1 MTVSALFDRENP
13 PRHRP
18 HTADDD
24 TAEIPLPATADPHD
38 PDLGYDPAEADRGRL
53 RPSRARRLKAAL
65 LLAAAY
71 TPASLGS
78 TWLLFLALL
87 RLNLPVMLVL
97 TGALAWLV
105 PPTVRLARWLH
116 HPDRT
121 HHPHLAVVQN
131 VAAGV
136 LAGTYAWLFT
146 DWLLHQ

>member
-1 MTVSALFDRENP
+1 VSALFDRENP
-13 PRHRP
+13 PPRRP
-18 HTADDD
+18 PKDD
-24 TAEIPLPATADPHD
+24 TAEIHPPATLDRRD
-38 PDLGYDPAEADRGRL
+38 PDLTYDPADADRAK
-53 RPSRARRLKAAL
+53 PQPTTRARRLKAAL
-65 LLAAAY
+65 LLAAY

-105 PPTVRLARWLH
+105 PPTVRLARWLR
-116 HPDRT
+116 HPDRSGY
-121 HHPHLAVVQN
+121 PHLARVQQL
-131 VAAGV
+131 AAGV